1 MHIMGNV
8 AAPIPVSILK
18 SSFGMLQA
26 YFRNLPILALPML
39 AYKCLEWS
47 KRFPAQAAK
56 KLFLDDLVGSSDAE

>member
-1 MHIMGNV
+1 
-8 AAPIPVSILK
+8 
-18 SSFGMLQA
+18 
-26 YFRNLPILALPML
+26 ML